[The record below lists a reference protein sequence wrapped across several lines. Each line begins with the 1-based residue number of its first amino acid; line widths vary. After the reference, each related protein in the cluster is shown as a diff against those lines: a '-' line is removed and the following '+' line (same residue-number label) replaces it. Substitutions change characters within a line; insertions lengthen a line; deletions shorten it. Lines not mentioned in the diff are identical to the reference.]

1 MHNIYSLLIYSY
13 LYMHTQRLTFTIML
27 YKNVDI
33 RLGNTKY
40 CTSAC
45 AMTGE
50 KKSIYTM

>member
-1 MHNIYSLLIYSY
+1 
-13 LYMHTQRLTFTIML
+13 MHTQRLTFTIML
-27 YKNVDI
+27 YKNVVI

-50 KKSIYTM
+50 KKVFIQCNTNSK